1 MESKLSKLDRLK
13 KRKEEI
19 ERQLK
24 ALEESEKQAARKRET
39 RQKIIVGAAVLAHAA
54 KDAAFAKTLREVLA
68 VAVVEERNR
77 AVIADLLNPMPADK
91 TDTVTNV
98 AA

>member
-91 TDTVTNV
+91 TDTVANV